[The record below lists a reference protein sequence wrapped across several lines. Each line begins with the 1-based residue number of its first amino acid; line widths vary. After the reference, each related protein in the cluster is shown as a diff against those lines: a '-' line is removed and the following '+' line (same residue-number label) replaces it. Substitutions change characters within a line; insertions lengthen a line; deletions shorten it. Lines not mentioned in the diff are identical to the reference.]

1 MPLSAQDNSTL
12 GNNRMDK
19 NQAEAVAEAILDPLV
34 RAQREQAEAR
44 LEKQAAAN
52 ALLARRHRMGW
63 FMLVGAGAGV
73 AVSVLAHVTF
83 TRGLVVGAL
92 TGAVIGWLVTRR

>member
-1 MPLSAQDNSTL
+1 
-12 GNNRMDK
+12 MDK
-19 NQAEAVAEAILDPLV
+19 YQAETVADAILEPHV
-34 RAQREQAEAR
+34 RAQQEETEAR
-44 LEKQAAAN
+44 HAKQAAAN

-73 AVSVLAHVTF
+73 AVSVLAHFGF

-92 TGAVIGWLVTRR
+92 GGIVIGWFATRG